1 MAGAD
6 KLCTY
11 FNQPWQFT
19 GRPLE
24 ADLGNGWTE
33 VVHPEDVSTCLD
45 TYSRAFDR
53 RDRFEMQYRL
63 RRHDGEYRW
72 VSDIGVPRYNPDGS
86 FAGYIGSCMDV
97 TDRKL
102 AEEALASMGRKLIE
116 AHEEERTWIARELHD
131 DINQRFVV
139 DQVDNEPVCWIEFGH
154 PITSEKSAGVREIGR
169 TLGSVAPAP
178 LLEARVLGYRGRGP
192 ELL

>member
-1 MAGAD
+1 
-6 KLCTY
+6 
-11 FNQPWQFT
+11 
-19 GRPLE
+19 
-24 ADLGNGWTE
+24 
-33 VVHPEDVSTCLD
+33 
-45 TYSRAFDR
+45 
-53 RDRFEMQYRL
+53 MQYRL

-131 DINQRFVV
+131 DINQRIALLAINL
-139 DQVDNEPVCWIEFGH
+139 DRWNQLPGSGADTHEHIQD
-154 PITSEKSAGVREIGR
+154 ISQRLSEIGKDIQVLSHR
-169 TLGSVAPAP
+169 LHSSK
-178 LLEARVLGYRGRGP
+178 LEYLALPRGQ
-192 ELL
+192 ELLQGVIRAAQSTDDSAIDIPHNLRKEIALACSESCKRRYRMR